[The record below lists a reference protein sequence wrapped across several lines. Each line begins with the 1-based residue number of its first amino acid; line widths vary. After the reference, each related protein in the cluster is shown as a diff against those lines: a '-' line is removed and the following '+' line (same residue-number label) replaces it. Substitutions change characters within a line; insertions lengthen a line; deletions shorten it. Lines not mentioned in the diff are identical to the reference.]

1 VFSSI
6 RIRVLSALL
15 IMVPLLLFWGF
26 FGIPTESPPDRAPL
40 PDEVDFF
47 IRDARIQ
54 LFGQDGQLEQV
65 ITTPLAQHLPG
76 IEQTQLMTPV
86 MIQPRAD
93 GSLLEIKADEA
104 WMLDD
109 ETKIELAGDVQ
120 VIDNPVQGTPMIM
133 TTSVLA
139 LFPPQNFASTE
150 AAVTLT
156 DGQSRTDAV
165 GMKAWLSERRIELLS
180 EVRGIYVKH

>member
-1 VFSSI
+1 MFSSI
-6 RIRVLSALL
+6 RLRILLALL

-26 FGIPTESPPDRAPL
+26 FGIPTETSSERPPL

-54 LFGQDGQLEQV
+54 LFGVDGQLQQE
-65 ITTPLAQHLPG
+65 ITTPLVQHLPG
-76 IEQTQLMTPV
+76 LEQVQMMTPV
-86 MIQPRAD
+86 LTQSRAD
-93 GSLLEIKADEA
+93 GSVLEIIADEA

-109 ETKIELAGDVQ
+109 ESKIELAGDVQ
-120 VIDNPVQGTPMIM
+120 VIDNPVQGTPIIM

-139 LFPPQNFASTE
+139 LFPPQDFASTE

-156 DGQSRTDAV
+156 DGQSRTDAI
-165 GMKAWLSERRIELLS
+165 GMQAWFSERRVELLS
-180 EVRGIYVKH
+180 EVRGIYVKN

>member
-1 VFSSI
+1 MFSSI
-6 RIRVLSALL
+6 RLRVLLALL
-15 IMVPLLLFWGF
+15 IMIPLLLFWGF
-26 FGIPTESPPDRAPL
+26 FGIPTDSSPDRAPL

-54 LFGQDGQLEQV
+54 MYGSDGQLQQE
-65 ITTPLAQHLPG
+65 ITSPLARHLPG
-76 IEQTQLMTPV
+76 LEQTQLTSPV
-86 MIQPRAD
+86 LLQPRAD
-93 GSLLEIKADEA
+93 GSLLEITANEA

-139 LFPPQNFASTE
+139 LFPPLDFASTE
-150 AAVTLT
+150 AAVTFT

-165 GMKAWLSERRIELLS
+165 GMQAWFRERRVELLS